1 MYVQVPFTPMFRV
14 TRLGSWK
21 LGVGNWELGVGSCLC
36 VVAFICA
43 LAAPVRA
50 QRATVSVTWADLAP
64 FHSRLEAR
72 GISEASFPSYV
83 ERIRKTNAQRV
94 REGDLDHLVFYMLQS
109 RRFTSLPP
117 IEPAL
122 SSKTLFD
129 ALDDRQ
135 RTTFLRE
142 STAPSPL
149 VPTDVQARAAA
160 LIRALDSP
168 GTDERLVY
176 FREVAQTSF
185 PIRRERLAALIRE
198 YIRAMRFVYEK
209 EFVAQKSASPA
220 AEVAALYRS
229 RGLSTDTAVEAGY
242 LVYQGLGIVKSLA
255 AERQIRRVLIVG
267 PGLDLAPRTAL
278 HEEGPPQSYQP
289 WAVIDAL
296 VSLGLA
302 RLDDLTVIGADINPR
317 VVGHIRRAAAHPP
330 LLTLTSEIRETA
342 GVTLTADYRDYFKA
356 LGQGIGTVSQT
367 TTASDRLVKTVRV
380 NEAAARAL
388 SASTVDIV
396 TERLDTEPFDVAIAT
411 NILPYFDEV
420 QLTLALANVAAMLR
434 PGGVLLHN
442 ESRPLVG
449 EVTETLGV
457 RFEQSRHATIASV
470 RGAPPLGDSV
480 WVHRKLR

>member
-1 MYVQVPFTPMFRV
+1 MGYCFVFFVSFAFALSAPAEPR
-14 TRLGSWK
+14 RSSK
-21 LGVGNWELGVGSCLC
+21 SE
-36 VVAFICA
+36 VATHASA
-43 LAAPVRA
+43 LPRQSQRAATKPITWPDIAPLRA
-50 QRATVSVTWADLAP
+50 Q
-64 FHSRLEAR
+64 LEAR
-72 GISEASFPSYV
+72 GLSEAAFPSYL

-94 REGDLDHLVFYMLQS
+94 REGDLDHLVFYLLQS
-109 RRFTSLPP
+109 TRFTSLPP

-122 SSKTLFD
+122 SAKALVD
-129 ALDDRQ
+129 ALTDQ
-135 RTTFLRE
+135 ERTAFLRD
-142 STAPSPL
+142 SSAPSPR
-149 VPTDVQARAAA
+149 VPTDVHARAAA
-160 LIRALDSP
+160 LVRALESP
-168 GTDERLVY
+168 GSDERLAY
-176 FREVAQTSF
+176 FREVAETSF
-185 PIRRERLAALIRE
+185 PVRRERSAALIRE

-209 EFVAQKSASPA
+209 EFIAQKSASPA
-220 AEVAALYRS
+220 AQVAALYRS

-242 LVYQGLGIVKSLA
+242 LVYLGLGIVKSLA

-302 RLDDLTVIGADINPR
+302 RLDDLTVIAADINPR
-317 VVGHIRRAAAHPP
+317 VVGHIRRAAARPP

-342 GVTLTADYRDYFKA
+342 DITLTADYRDYFKA
-356 LGQGIGTVSQT
+356 LGQGIGSVGQPA
-367 TTASDRLVKTVRV
+367 TASNRLVKTVRV

-388 SASTVDIV
+388 NAATIDVV

-411 NILPYFDEV
+411 NIFPYFDDG
-420 QLTLALANVAAMLR
+420 QLTLALTNVAAMLR

-480 WVHRKLR
+480 WIHRKLR